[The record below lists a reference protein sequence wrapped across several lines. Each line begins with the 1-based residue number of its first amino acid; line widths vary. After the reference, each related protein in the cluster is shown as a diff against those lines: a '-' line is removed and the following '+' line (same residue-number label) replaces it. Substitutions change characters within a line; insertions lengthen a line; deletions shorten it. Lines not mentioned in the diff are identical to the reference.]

1 MPSSIEVVQR
11 IEDYI
16 EALEPLYIEPRILDV
31 CMVCFELDVRVE
43 FGGGL
48 FRDLARSVVSV
59 RIYGL
64 VGTR

>member
-16 EALEPLYIEPRILDV
+16 EALEPFYIESRIFDV

-48 FRDLARSVVSV
+48 FRDLARPAVSV
-59 RIYGL
+59 MIYVL